1 MATPGPRLPFIPW
14 EAGGD
19 WVSVRHT
26 RLCRSANHS
35 LNSFGDIGRALL
47 PQLRHAFIHCHGFRN
62 KIITHPSAGHGIL
75 LTLLL
80 SSKLLGRDWKYRAL
94 TLAEEALSG
103 HPPFES
109 ATLYLRMFARQR
121 RRDLS
126 RSIPKPSLDGVY
138 DELFPIDPRTNALY
152 GEHLR
157 SNAQDRAMEG
167 SGDLDGA
174 LEELRKFEYYY
185 VVPTTIEKLEKD
197 HHLFI
202 EGKVYRW
209 KASFP
214 EASEIFY
221 RLLDSRPSLSDEM
234 GCNLTC
240 HYIAALC
247 EQRRLDLAERS
258 ARQAV
263 ASCKDFDEL
272 GLKRQ
277 GLKMFR
283 SLQLSLAE
291 TLICHALVEQVD
303 GRKDTEKMDQWLVES
318 ERMYEGM
325 KEGHELIKRRGG
337 GTWGSELDYL
347 RVHIGRALVS
357 HLANRLTE
365 AHGRWQDARK
375 PAEVCKDKVTRFIP
389 MIIDYCDCDI
399 NMKLGRLVEAK
410 ALLERARDCFK
421 EVGREHWWTGQ
432 GTFLLDW
439 LKASISEGGIDT
451 REVMPD

>member
-1 MATPGPRLPFIPW
+1 M
-14 EAGGD
+14 
-19 WVSVRHT
+19 
-26 RLCRSANHS
+26 
-35 LNSFGDIGRALL
+35 
-47 PQLRHAFIHCHGFRN
+47 
-62 KIITHPSAGHGIL
+62 K
-75 LTLLL
+75 
-80 SSKLLGRDWKYRAL
+80 
-94 TLAEEALSG
+94 
-103 HPPFES
+103 
-109 ATLYLRMFARQR
+109 
-121 RRDLS
+121 
-126 RSIPKPSLDGVY
+126 
-138 DELFPIDPRTNALY
+138 
-152 GEHLR
+152 
-157 SNAQDRAMEG
+157 G

-174 LEELRKFEYYY
+174 LEELRKFEYFHA
-185 VVPTTIEKLEKD
+185 VPTTIEEREKD

-202 EGKVYRW
+202 EGKIYRW
-209 KASFP
+209 KAFFP
-214 EASEIFY
+214 KASEIFY
-221 RLLDSRPSLSDEM
+221 RLLDSRPSLSNEI

-247 EQRRLDLAERS
+247 EQRHLDLAEKS
-258 ARQAV
+258 ARLAV

-291 TLICHALVEQVD
+291 TLICRALVERAD
-303 GRKDTEKMDQWLVES
+303 GRKDTEKMDQCLVES

-325 KEGHELIKRRGG
+325 KGEYEMVKKHGG

-347 RVHIGRALVS
+347 RVCIGRALVS

-365 AHGRWQDARK
+365 AHDRWEDARK

-399 NMKLGRLVEAK
+399 NMKLGELVEAK
-410 ALLERARDCFK
+410 ALLERARNSFR

-451 REVMPD
+451 REIMPN